1 MRFTVLLIAAL
12 LILLG
17 LTGVFWPE
25 GLMGLAK
32 YSFSPKGILVIGIA
46 RIVLGALLVL
56 AAKGSRTPK
65 TLRVIGTIVV
75 LAGIGT
81 LFITP
86 ERAQPLMSWWLDFGP
101 DRLRMIACLPLVI
114 GLFLG
119 GSALFVDRKP
129 RR

>member
-1 MRFTVLLIAAL
+1 MRFIVLLIAAL

-17 LTGVFWPE
+17 LTGVLWPE

-32 YSFSPKGILVIGIA
+32 YSFSPRGILVIGLA
-46 RIVLGALLVL
+46 RIVLGAALVF
-56 AAKGSRTPK
+56 AAKGSRTTK
-65 TLRVIGTIVV
+65 TLRVIGTLIL

-81 LFITP
+81 LFIP
-86 ERAQPLMSWWLDFGP
+86 PDRAQSLMNWWLDFGP
-101 DRLRMIACLPLVI
+101 DRLRMIACLPLAI

-119 GSALFVDRKP
+119 GSALFVDPKA